1 MRSLGRNNAVERM
14 NNQRERTAPA
24 VLARNSTLN
33 LGSEIFV
40 SLVLVA
46 TVPLL
51 VHRLGPAS
59 FGLYSLAFALIGYL
73 SYLDLGVSRAATQFV
88 SAGLARND
96 EAGGKRAVHSAIF
109 VNLL

>member
-1 MRSLGRNNAVERM
+1 M

-24 VLARNSTLN
+24 LLARNSTLN
-33 LGSEIFV
+33 LASEIFV

-96 EAGGKRAVHSAIF
+96 DAGSRSVCFAASPSY
-109 VNLL
+109 